1 MKKTKKRRRNMTTFF
16 PEGSLLHKAENESA
30 LSSLA
35 ALESAMENGKLL
47 EAVAQKCEPDLTLR
61 FDLGGFTALMP
72 KDQVA
77 VTEEDGEL
85 RDIAVITRVGKPCVF
100 LIDRIEYFPEPHL
113 WLSRKKAQEKCL
125 TEYLDHLET
134 GDILPAKVTHLEPFG
149 AFCDIGCGIP
159 SLIAIDCI
167 SVSRISHPSD
177 RFFPGQEILCA
188 IRARDERRLGT
199 RGRIS
204 LTHKE
209 LLGTWQENADRFSS
223 GQTVMGIVRSVE
235 SYGVFIELAPNL
247 AGLAEFRDDVLPGD
261 GCSVYIKS
269 IIPQKMKIKLV
280 LIDTFRAPAPAPP
293 EYFLRSG
300 SVRDF
305 HYGTD

>member
-1 MKKTKKRRRNMTTFF
+1 MTTFF
-16 PEGSLLHKAENESA
+16 PEGTLLDTNENKAA

-35 ALESAMENGKLL
+35 ALEAAMEHGKLL

-61 FDLGGFTALMP
+61 FDLGGIPAYMP
-72 KDQVA
+72 KEEVSL
-77 VTEEDGEL
+77 TEQDCQL

-100 LIDRIEYFPEPHL
+100 LIDRIVTHPEPHL
-113 WLSRKKAQEKCL
+113 FLSRKKAQEKCL
-125 TEYLDHLET
+125 AEYLDHLEI
-134 GDILPAKVTHLEPFG
+134 GDLLPAKVTHLEPFG

-188 IRARDERRLGT
+188 VRSRDDRLLGK

-209 LLGTWQENADRFSS
+209 LLGTWQENADRFHA

-247 AGLAEFRDDVLPGD
+247 AGLAEFRDDVKPGD

-269 IIPQKMKIKLV
+269 IIPSKMKIKLV
-280 LIDTFRAPAPAPP
+280 LIDTFRAPAPTPP
-293 EYFLRSG
+293 EYFIREG
-300 SVRDF
+300 SIRDF
-305 HYGTD
+305 HYGTHSL

>member
-1 MKKTKKRRRNMTTFF
+1 MTTFF
-16 PEGSLLHKAENESA
+16 PEGNLLHTDENRGA
-30 LSSLA
+30 MVSLA

-61 FDLGGFTALMP
+61 FDLGGFPAFMP
-72 KDQVA
+72 KKEVSVVED
-77 VTEEDGEL
+77 DGEI
-85 RDIAVITRVGKPCVF
+85 RDIAVITRVGKACVF
-100 LIDRIEYFPEPHL
+100 LIDRIEEYPEPRL
-113 WLSRKKAQEKCL
+113 FLSRKKAQEKCL
-125 TEYLDHLET
+125 TEYLDTLED

-159 SLIAIDCI
+159 SLISIDCI

-177 RFFPGQEILCA
+177 RFFPGQELLCA
-188 IRARDERRLGT
+188 VRARDDRRLGS

-209 LLGTWQENADRFSS
+209 LLGTWQENADRFRA
-223 GQTVMGIVRSVE
+223 GQTVMGVVRSVE
-235 SYGVFIELAPNL
+235 PYGVFIELTPNL
-247 AGLAEFRDDVLPGD
+247 AGLAEWRDDVKPGD

-280 LIDTFRAPAPAPP
+280 LIDTFRAPAPLPP
-293 EYFLRSG
+293 EYFIREG
-300 SVRDF
+300 NIRDF
-305 HYGTD
+305 RYQTY

>member
-1 MKKTKKRRRNMTTFF
+1 MTIFY
-16 PEGSLLHKAENESA
+16 PEGTLLHSADNRSA

-35 ALESAMENGKLL
+35 ALEGAMENGKLL
-47 EAVAQKCEPDLTLR
+47 EAVALKCEPDLTLR
-61 FDLGGFTALMP
+61 FELGDLPAFMP
-72 KDQVA
+72 KEEVA
-77 VTEEDGEL
+77 VTEEGGEI

-100 LIDRIEYFPEPHL
+100 LIDRIDLYPEPKL

-125 TEYLDHLET
+125 REYLDTLET
-134 GDILPAKVTHLEPFG
+134 GDVLPAKVTHLEPFG
-149 AFCDIGCGIP
+149 AFCDVGCGIP

-188 IRARDERRLGT
+188 VRNRDERRLGA

-209 LLGTWQENADRFSS
+209 LLGSWQENADRFRA

-247 AGLAEFRDDVLPGD
+247 AGLAEWRDDVKPGD

-280 LIDTFRAPAPAPP
+280 LIDTFRAPPPPPP
-293 EYFLRSG
+293 EYFIREGNVRSFRYSPVSDEG
-300 SVRDF
+300 
-305 HYGTD
+305 

>member
-1 MKKTKKRRRNMTTFF
+1 MTTFF
-16 PEGSLLHKAENESA
+16 PEGTLLHTNENKAA

-35 ALESAMENGKLL
+35 ALEGAMEHGKLL

-61 FDLGGFTALMP
+61 FELGGIPAYMP
-72 KDQVA
+72 KEEVSL
-77 VTEEDGEL
+77 TEENCEI

-100 LIDRIEYFPEPHL
+100 LIERIETFPEPRL
-113 WLSRKKAQEKCL
+113 YLSRKKAQEKCL
-125 TEYLDHLET
+125 EEYLDTLEI

-159 SLIAIDCI
+159 SLISIDCI

-188 IRARDERRLGT
+188 VRNRDERRLGR

-209 LLGTWQENADRFSS
+209 LLGTWQQNADRFHP

-247 AGLAEFRDDVLPGD
+247 AGLAEFRDDVKPGE

-280 LIDTFRAPAPAPP
+280 LIDTFRAPTPPPP
-293 EYFLRSG
+293 EYFIRSG

>member
-1 MKKTKKRRRNMTTFF
+1 MTTFF
-16 PEGSLLHKAENESA
+16 PEGTLLCTGENRA
-30 LSSLA
+30 AMTSLA
-35 ALESAMENGKLL
+35 ALEKAMEQGKLL
-47 EAVAQKCEPDLTLR
+47 EAVALRCEPDLTLV
-61 FDLGGFTALMP
+61 FNLGGHTAYLP
-72 KDQVA
+72 KEEVA
-77 VTEEDGEL
+77 LPEEGASL

-100 LIDRIEYFPEPHL
+100 LIERIETEPEL
-113 WLSRKKAQEKCL
+113 RILLSRRKAQEKCL
-125 TEYLDHLET
+125 TEYLDTLEV

-177 RFFPGQEILCA
+177 RFFPGEEILCA
-188 IRARDERRLGT
+188 VRARDDRRLGR

-209 LLGTWQENADRFSS
+209 LLGTWQQNADRFRP
-223 GQTVMGIVRSVE
+223 GQTVMGVIRSVE
-235 SYGVFIELAPNL
+235 SYGIFIELAPNL
-247 AGLAEFRDDVLPGD
+247 AGLAEWRDDVKPGD

-280 LIDTFRAPAPAPP
+280 LIDTFRSPAVLPT
-293 EYFLRSG
+293 EYFIREG
-300 SVRDF
+300 NVRDF
-305 HYGTD
+305 HYQTT

>member
-1 MKKTKKRRRNMTTFF
+1 MEKKMI
-16 PEGSLLHKAENESA
+16 
-30 LSSLA
+30 
-35 ALESAMENGKLL
+35 L
-47 EAVAQKCEPDLTLR
+47 EAVALKCEPDLTLR
-61 FDLGGFTALMP
+61 FDLGGVRAYMP
-72 KDQVA
+72 REEVA
-77 VTEEDGEL
+77 VAEDGGEL

-100 LIDRIEYFPEPHL
+100 LIDRIVYQPEPRL
-113 WLSRKKAQEKCL
+113 YLSRRKAQEKCL
-125 TEYLDHLET
+125 TEYLDHLEE

-177 RFFPGQEILCA
+177 RFFPGQQILCA
-188 IRARDERRLGT
+188 VRNRDERCLGN

-209 LLGTWQENADRFSS
+209 LLGTWQQNADRFAA

-235 SYGVFIELAPNL
+235 SYGIFIELTPNL
-247 AGLAEFRDDVLPGD
+247 AGLAEYRDDVKPGD

-280 LIDTFRAPAPAPP
+280 LIDTFRAPAPKPP
-293 EYFLRSG
+293 EYFIRSG

-305 HYGTD
+305 YYRTT

>member
-1 MKKTKKRRRNMTTFF
+1 MTTFF
-16 PEGSLLHKAENESA
+16 PEGTLLSSPENQAA
-30 LSSLA
+30 LSSLS
-35 ALESAMENGKLL
+35 ALESAMEHGKLL

-61 FDLGGFTALMP
+61 FDLGGIPAFMP
-72 KDQVA
+72 KEEVSL
-77 VTEEDGEL
+77 TEEDLEI

-100 LIDRIEYFPEPHL
+100 LIDRIVTMPEPRIY
-113 WLSRKKAQEKCL
+113 LSRKKAQEKCL
-125 TEYLDHLET
+125 AEYLDHLEI

-159 SLIAIDCI
+159 SLISIDCI

-188 IRARDERRLGT
+188 VRNRDERRLGS

-209 LLGTWQENADRFSS
+209 LLGTWQQNADRFYP

-247 AGLAEFRDDVLPGD
+247 AGLAEFRDDVKPGD

-280 LIDTFRAPAPAPP
+280 LIDTFRAPSPEPP
-293 EYFLRSG
+293 EYFIRSG
-300 SVRDF
+300 SVREF
-305 HYGTD
+305 HYGTN